1 MHSMFPFAG
10 SCQLCM
16 PPLCE
21 TKLAS
26 TINGYFY
33 CCNSRLWWCSFLT
46 TCWDS
51 TGYTFPYAIS
61 FPCCLLDNP
70 TNVSSSLHHICMQTV
85 LALDSMTSV
94 STEIQ
99 QEWSMNI
106 KQFFKWWKANVK
118 DINYNYSNSYLTTRQ
133 PIFSVV
139 IYCISG
145 VLKEKISIPKK
156 KIFRW
161 TAILMKGLKLH
172 FSPKTLRIV

>member
-1 MHSMFPFAG
+1 MFPFAG

-33 CCNSRLWWCSFLT
+33 CCNSHLWWCSFLT

-51 TGYTFPYAIS
+51 TGFTFPYAIS

-106 KQFFKWWKANVK
+106 KQFFQMMESKCQRYQLQLFEFLS
-118 DINYNYSNSYLTTRQ
+118 NYR
-133 PIFSVV
+133 
-139 IYCISG
+139 
-145 VLKEKISIPKK
+145 
-156 KIFRW
+156 
-161 TAILMKGLKLH
+161 TAYNFYGD
-172 FSPKTLRIV
+172 